1 MALSYNAHDYINSST
16 FWAQLEPLRELLQ
29 PIDEALRMSESNR
42 AHLEKVLDRWAK
54 IHTHLIRMKNDFPVL
69 GEFLQQN
76 GTFSTRYHR
85 QEFSIQILIHD
96 KKRNRLASEKVDKLT
111 YIYMNTRVLVDVDKR
126 QTKPLHAL
134 TEEEKVELEDKILQ
148 EDDSSDNSKDEAT
161 ADELEEDSS
170 PEGNVDE
177 EFADA

>member
-1 MALSYNAHDYINSST
+1 M
-16 FWAQLEPLRELLQ
+16 QLEHTKVIGPLAVRIYSN
-29 PIDEALRMSESNR
+29 PANSVPSERS
-42 AHLEKVLDRWAK
+42 
-54 IHTHLIRMKNDFPVL
+54 
-69 GEFLQQN
+69 
-76 GTFSTRYHR
+76 
-85 QEFSIQILIHD
+85 FSIQNLIHD

-148 EDDSSDNSKDEAT
+148 EDDSSDNNEDEAT
-161 ADELEEDSS
+161 GDELEEDSS

>member
-1 MALSYNAHDYINSST
+1 M
-16 FWAQLEPLRELLQ
+16 
-29 PIDEALRMSESNR
+29 
-42 AHLEKVLDRWAK
+42 
-54 IHTHLIRMKNDFPVL
+54 
-69 GEFLQQN
+69 
-76 GTFSTRYHR
+76 
-85 QEFSIQILIHD
+85 IHD

-111 YIYMNTRVLVDVDKR
+111 YIYMNTRVLGDVDKR